1 MNTPEQYLLDEWDTL
16 CARANK
22 SLHSDCPL
30 LEDEVLVA
38 MHKYVSEQEARIS
51 ALEEFVGIIS
61 KGIPNVPNLTE
72 TYVKLAIDLLR
83 EKPEK
88 TEQIK
93 MLREALEMF
102 RPEIYYNQNGE
113 EVDAGGNFTIYS
125 DGVADNEAMQKV
137 HEALEATKD

>member
-1 MNTPEQYLLDEWDTL
+1 MKQPEQYLLDEWDTI
-16 CARANK
+16 CAKANK

-83 EKPEK
+83 EEPEK
-88 TEQIK
+88 AEKLYI
-93 MLREALEMF
+93 A
-102 RPEIYYNQNGE
+102 
-113 EVDAGGNFTIYS
+113 VDTSRYETLDMTSLSVSPSLMTFKPSANHQ
-125 DGVADNEAMQKV
+125 AD
-137 HEALEATKD
+137 

>member
-88 TEQIK
+88 TEKLYIVVNTSRYETLGKNRKVRICSHAFTNKEDAESYRRVDVSQVV
-93 MLREALEMF
+93 
-102 RPEIYYNQNGE
+102 EIAVPHKE
-113 EVDAGGNFTIYS
+113 
-125 DGVADNEAMQKV
+125 
-137 HEALEATKD
+137 